1 MSLCL
6 GGKKAVS
13 CLSVVINLTIFVTGV
28 PQVEMQMPGP
38 WERCE
43 GFVLTVHCGMWDP
56 LQHHAPIII
65 FFTNEKLENNIL
77 IEQFESEAT
86 HRHMQDIGKG
96 HLARPGWSDGA
107 SIRYQVLPCC
117 TETKT

>member
-1 MSLCL
+1 MRGFRVDSALWNV
-6 GGKKAVS
+6 GPPPTS
-13 CLSVVINLTIFVTGV
+13 CTNY
-28 PQVEMQMPGP
+28 
-38 WERCE
+38 
-43 GFVLTVHCGMWDP
+43 H
-56 LQHHAPIII
+56 

-86 HRHMQDIGKG
+86 HRHKQDIGKG